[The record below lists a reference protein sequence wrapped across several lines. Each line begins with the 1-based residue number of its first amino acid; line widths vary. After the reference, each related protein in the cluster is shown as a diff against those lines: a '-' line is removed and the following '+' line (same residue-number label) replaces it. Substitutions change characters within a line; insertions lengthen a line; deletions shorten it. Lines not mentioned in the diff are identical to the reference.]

1 MLSASIS
8 TANFLSDS
16 SMSGLFYFR
25 KIRIFLDS
33 GRRSIFFRSGPPAP
47 GSALPASAVPFLQ
60 YGARQRVCLDVRRAL
75 PPGQF
80 PGRDGRAPRSE
91 LLRCGLLAAA
101 AAGHCPHCMILPALH
116 DKGASRR
123 ARSSCLLPPLFRGL
137 SAPVR
142 ARYRIEFIL
151 MLALTSAIALM
162 RLIATSLSAWCG
174 FWLTSFTY
182 PSRSDF

>member
-8 TANFLSDS
+8 TANFYRIVPCRVCFISERYEFFGFGMPIHLLSW
-16 SMSGLFYFR
+16 L
-25 KIRIFLDS
+25 
-33 GRRSIFFRSGPPAP
+33 AP
-47 GSALPASAVPFLQ
+47 GSGFRPSCFCGAVLQ
-60 YGARQRVCLDVRRAL
+60 YGVRQRVCLDVRRAL

-91 LLRCGLLAAA
+91 SLRCGLLAAA

-116 DKGASRR
+116 DKDASRR
-123 ARSSCLLPPLFRGL
+123 ACSSCLLPPLFRGL

>member
-33 GRRSIFFRSGPPAP
+33 GCRSIFFRGWLRVPPFPLLRCRFCSTASGSGFALTFVVRCRR
-47 GSALPASAVPFLQ
+47 GS
-60 YGARQRVCLDVRRAL
+60 
-75 PPGQF
+75 F
-80 PGRDGRAPRSE
+80 PGETGGRAPRSE
-91 LLRCGLLAAA
+91 SLRCGLLAAA